1 MGRVN
6 PVLINESRYKNARVG
21 LIKTRSSTCHWIN
34 IMKILNAQEVKQVSG
49 GALDPELG
57 IFKPTGIALIDA
69 IHKNEWNTYGR
80 PLYNTFAVL
89 LGFPKAP

>member
-1 MGRVN
+1 MQTLSQQQV
-6 PVLINESRYKNARVG
+6 
-21 LIKTRSSTCHWIN
+21 
-34 IMKILNAQEVKQVSG
+34 QQVSG

-57 IFKPTGIALIDA
+57 LFKPTGIKLIDA

>member
-1 MGRVN
+1 MQ
-6 PVLINESRYKNARVG
+6 
-21 LIKTRSSTCHWIN
+21 T
-34 IMKILNAQEVKQVSG
+34 LNQEQIKQVSG

-57 IFKPTGIALIDA
+57 LFKPTGIKLIDN
-69 IHKNEWNTYGR
+69 IHKQEWNTYGR

>member
-1 MGRVN
+1 
-6 PVLINESRYKNARVG
+6 
-21 LIKTRSSTCHWIN
+21 
-34 IMKILNAQEVKQVSG
+34 MKILNTQEIKQVSG

-57 IFKPTGIALIDA
+57 LFKPTGIALIDA
-69 IHKNEWNTYGR
+69 IHKSEWNTYGR

>member
-1 MGRVN
+1 
-6 PVLINESRYKNARVG
+6 
-21 LIKTRSSTCHWIN
+21 
-34 IMKILNAQEVKQVSG
+34 MKILNAQEVKQVSG

-57 IFKPTGIALIDA
+57 LFKRTGIPLIDA

>member
-1 MGRVN
+1 
-6 PVLINESRYKNARVG
+6 
-21 LIKTRSSTCHWIN
+21 
-34 IMKILNAQEVKQVSG
+34 MKILNAQEIKQVSG

-57 IFKPTGIALIDA
+57 LFKRTGIALVDA
-69 IHKNEWNTYGR
+69 IHKNEWKTYGR

>member
-1 MGRVN
+1 MQTLN
-6 PVLINESRYKNARVG
+6 QQE
-21 LIKTRSSTCHWIN
+21 IK
-34 IMKILNAQEVKQVSG
+34 EVSG
-49 GALDPELG
+49 AALDPELG
-57 IFKPTGIALIDA
+57 LFKPTGIALIDA

>member
-1 MGRVN
+1 
-6 PVLINESRYKNARVG
+6 
-21 LIKTRSSTCHWIN
+21 
-34 IMKILNAQEVKQVSG
+34 MKILNAQEIKQVSG

-57 IFKPTGIALIDA
+57 LFKPTGIALIDA
-69 IHKNEWNTYGR
+69 IHKNEGKTYGR

>member
-1 MGRVN
+1 MRFDKKIWVWVN
-6 PVLINESRYKNARVG
+6 QNPHINLS
-21 LIKTRSSTCHWIN
+21 LDKT
-34 IMKILNAQEVKQVSG
+34 MKILNAQEIKQVSG

-57 IFKPTGIALIDA
+57 LFKPTGIALIDA
-69 IHKNEWNTYGR
+69 IHKMEWNTYGR